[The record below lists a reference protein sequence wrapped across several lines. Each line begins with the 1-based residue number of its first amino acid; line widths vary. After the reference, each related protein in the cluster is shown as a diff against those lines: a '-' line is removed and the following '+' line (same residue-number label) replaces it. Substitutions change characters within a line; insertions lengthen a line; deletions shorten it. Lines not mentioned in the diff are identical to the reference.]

1 MQLKKYQMK
10 TNIIKVLK
18 NKRER
23 AEASYI
29 ITPEGK
35 GFYIYKGEKIPDKI
49 FNKRFP
55 TEVKKIMEKG
65 ENPCRKYAY

>member
-29 ITPEGK
+29 INTDGK